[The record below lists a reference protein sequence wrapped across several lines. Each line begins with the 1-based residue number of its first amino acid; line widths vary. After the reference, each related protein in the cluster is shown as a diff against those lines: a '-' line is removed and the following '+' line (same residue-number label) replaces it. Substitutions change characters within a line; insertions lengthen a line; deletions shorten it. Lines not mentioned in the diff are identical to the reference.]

1 MRRPR
6 RWYVVKL
13 ETSDEQWVIRVLEGE
28 AASFEPLMR
37 RHNQRLFRAA
47 RAVLGSDA
55 EAEDVVQE
63 AYIRAYSV
71 LGRYQPGNFGG
82 WMLSIVVNE
91 ARTRRRTASR
101 RETLLRERTG
111 AQGAPIVPSPSPTSN
126 PETLASDLQLRRLI
140 ESAID
145 TLPEDQRIVLVLREL
160 EQLSTRETAEA
171 VGVTEVAVRSRL
183 HRGKAALREVL
194 SARVG
199 RELAEAFSF
208 AGSRCDRIVAAVL
221 DRLQRSAEF
230 AH

>member
-1 MRRPR
+1 MN
-6 RWYVVKL
+6 L
-13 ETSDEQWVIRVLEGE
+13 ETTDDQWVARVLKGE

-55 EAEDVVQE
+55 EAEDVVQD

-71 LGRYQPGNFGG
+71 LQGYRPGNFGG
-82 WMLSIVVNE
+82 WMLTIVVNE
-91 ARTRRRTASR
+91 ARTRRRTSLR
-101 RETLLRERTG
+101 RETLLRSRGPLTG
-111 AQGAPIVPSPSPTSN
+111 PAAAPSHSRATD
-126 PETLASDLQLRRLI
+126 PEGLASDLQLRRLI

-160 EQLSTRETAEA
+160 EQLSTRETADA
-171 VGVTEVAVRSRL
+171 VGITEVAVRTRL

-194 SARVG
+194 SDRIG
-199 RELAEAFSF
+199 RELADAFSF

-221 DRLQRSAEF
+221 DRLQRSHWF
-230 AH
+230 TH

>member
-1 MRRPR
+1 M
-6 RWYVVKL
+6 KL
-13 ETSDEQWVIRVLEGE
+13 ETTDDQRVARVLDGD
-28 AASFEPLMR
+28 AGSFEPLMR

-55 EAEDVVQE
+55 EAEDVVQD
-63 AYIRAYSV
+63 AYVRAYSA
-71 LGRYQPGNFGG
+71 LQGYRPGNFGG
-82 WMLSIVVNE
+82 WMLTIVVNE
-91 ARTRRRTASR
+91 ARTRRRTSLR
-101 RETLLRERTG
+101 RESLLRDRTPVVG
-111 AQGAPIVPSPSPTSN
+111 PAAPTPSSPATD
-126 PETLASDLQLRRLI
+126 PENLASDLQLRRLI

-171 VGVTEVAVRSRL
+171 VGITEVSVRTRL

-194 SARVG
+194 SDRIG

-221 DRLQRSAEF
+221 DRLQRSAGF

>member
-1 MRRPR
+1 M
-6 RWYVVKL
+6 KL
-13 ETSDEQWVIRVLEGE
+13 ETTDDQRVARVLDGDPG
-28 AASFEPLMR
+28 SFEPLMR

-55 EAEDVVQE
+55 EAEDVVQD
-63 AYIRAYSV
+63 AYVRAYSA
-71 LGRYQPGNFGG
+71 LQGYQPGNFGG
-82 WMLSIVVNE
+82 WMLTIVVNE
-91 ARTRRRTASR
+91 ARTRRRTSLR
-101 RETLLRERTG
+101 RESLLRERTPSIG
-111 AQGAPIVPSPSPTSN
+111 PAAPTPSSPATD
-126 PETLASDLQLRRLI
+126 PENLASDLQLRRLI

-171 VGVTEVAVRSRL
+171 VGITEVSVRTRL

-194 SARVG
+194 SDRIG

-221 DRLQRSAEF
+221 DRLQRSAGF